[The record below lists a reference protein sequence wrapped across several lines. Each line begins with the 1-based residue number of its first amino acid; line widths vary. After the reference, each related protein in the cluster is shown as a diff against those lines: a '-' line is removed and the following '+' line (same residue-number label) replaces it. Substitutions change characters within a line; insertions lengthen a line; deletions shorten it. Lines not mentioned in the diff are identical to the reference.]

1 MHRLARE
8 FRRADW
14 RRMLSE
20 MSASEFAGWVSHF
33 AVTPFSDE
41 LLDAEFATTKGLI
54 VAMLTGNSDI
64 SDADFSLLTGE
75 AVEPEQ
81 EKTDEDL
88 MLAGEGVYGGVRY
101 GPAN

>member
-1 MHRLARE
+1 
-8 FRRADW
+8 
-14 RRMLSE
+14 

-75 AVEPEQ
+75 VGEPEQ

>member
-1 MHRLARE
+1 
-8 FRRADW
+8 
-14 RRMLSE
+14 

-33 AVTPFSDE
+33 AATPFSDE

-75 AVEPEQ
+75 VGEPEPG
-81 EKTDEDL
+81 KTDEDL

>member
-1 MHRLARE
+1 
-8 FRRADW
+8 
-14 RRMLSE
+14 

-33 AVTPFSDE
+33 AATPFSDE

-64 SDADFSLLTGE
+64 SDADFSLLAGE
-75 AVEPEQ
+75 VGEPEP

>member
-1 MHRLARE
+1 
-8 FRRADW
+8 
-14 RRMLSE
+14 

-33 AVTPFSDE
+33 AATPFSDE

>member
-1 MHRLARE
+1 
-8 FRRADW
+8 
-14 RRMLSE
+14 MLSE

-33 AVTPFSDE
+33 AATPFSDE

-75 AVEPEQ
+75 VGEPEP

>member
-1 MHRLARE
+1 
-8 FRRADW
+8 
-14 RRMLSE
+14 

-33 AVTPFSDE
+33 AATPFSDE

-64 SDADFSLLTGE
+64 SDADFSLLTSEVG
-75 AVEPEQ
+75 EPEP

>member
-1 MHRLARE
+1 
-8 FRRADW
+8 
-14 RRMLSE
+14 

-33 AVTPFSDE
+33 AATPFSDE

-75 AVEPEQ
+75 VSEPEP

>member
-1 MHRLARE
+1 
-8 FRRADW
+8 
-14 RRMLSE
+14 

-33 AVTPFSDE
+33 AETPFSDE

>member
-1 MHRLARE
+1 
-8 FRRADW
+8 
-14 RRMLSE
+14 
-20 MSASEFAGWVSHF
+20 MSASEFSGWVSHF
-33 AVTPFSDE
+33 AATPFSDE

-54 VAMLTGNSDI
+54 VTMLTGNSEI